1 MPEVKT
7 KTIEVEL
14 LGDGGDPTD
23 MITITRHQFREA
35 LAICLGALCESRP
48 DGISEKV
55 TDVIAEVCATF
66 VAGLEYQLF
75 DNDDEEES

>member
-7 KTIEVEL
+7 KTIAVEL
-14 LGDGGDPTD
+14 LGDGGAPAD
-23 MITITRHQFREA
+23 MITITRQQFRES

-55 TDVIAEVCATF
+55 TDVIAEVCAAF

-75 DNDDEEES
+75 DNDGEEES